1 VILAAPAQQFRL
13 RLLVSLVFLRHG
25 DVGRGHPVFVCEAGR
40 SFVNVDGDKPDQPS
54 RTDDSTCRHEDREEP
69 RRSSR
74 SRFED
79 AKRSGVLAIPLV
91 SDFSVVLNKLALQAA
106 RQIQA
111 IYERITSTESVFLL
125 SIRRAQTR

>member
-1 VILAAPAQQFRL
+1 MAMWVEGIQYLFVKPAA
-13 RLLVSLVFLRHG
+13 
-25 DVGRGHPVFVCEAGR
+25 R
-40 SFVNVDGDKPDQPS
+40 SSMSMAINRINPHVPMIQRVVTRIG
-54 RTDDSTCRHEDREEP
+54 EEP